1 MVDKVDKTKEESKEV
16 TQQPAKEQ
24 KNKKKQTSKEDEEE
38 QLSEEDLKLKSD
50 LEVLVERLKE
60 DDANLYGPS
69 LDKLKEFIKSSTSS
83 MTAVPKPLKFLRP
96 YYTEMCAIYDKWSS
110 RELKSSL
117 AEVLSV
123 LAMTY
128 SENNKHDSLKFAILC
143 ENLNIVSWGHE
154 YIRHLALEIGEVY
167 NDQVEREGSG
177 KAPPGELQENS
188 TVKSEGFEFSK
199 EVILQL
205 SLEIVPYFLKHNG
218 EADAVDLLLEIESIE
233 KLPQFVDENTYERV
247 CQYMVACVPLLP
259 QPEDVSFLQTAYSIY
274 LSESQLTEALS
285 LAIRLGDESL
295 VRAVF
300 EATSDPVVHKQ
311 LAYILS
317 FQKTAFEYEP
327 VKEII
332 GNTKLSEHF
341 LYLAK
346 ELNLT
351 VPKVP
356 EDVYKSHLDSSK
368 SVFSGT
374 GLDSAQQNLAAA
386 FVNSYLNMGYC
397 NDKMLLDND
406 NWIYKTKG
414 DGMTSAVAS
423 IGSIFQWNLDGLQ
436 QLDKYLY
443 VEETEVKA
451 GALLGIGI
459 SACGVH
465 DGEVEPALLSLQDY
479 VSNPNSKIS
488 SAAILGL
495 GIAFAG
501 SKNEEVLGLLL
512 PVAADTSLSIEISA
526 IASLALSHVF
536 VGTCNG
542 DITAA
547 IMDNF
552 LERSGVELKTEWV
565 RFLTLA
571 LGIIYMGQGEQV
583 DDVLETVSAIEHP
596 MTSAIEVLVSACAY
610 AGTGDVLLIQDL
622 LHRLAPKPVREDDD
636 EEEDEAG
643 DEAGD
648 VEGSLNAISDV
659 LSKQNSEE
667 NAGNEGGDEQ
677 IDVDSQEEG
686 NSGTTNEK
694 KEQQANGSENGE
706 ESKEDN
712 EEGKEDSEEKEAV
725 MVDELSYAVLGIA
738 MIALGEDI
746 GKEMSLR
753 HFGHLMHYGNEH
765 VRSMVP
771 LAMGLV
777 SVADPQMKVFD
788 TLSRFSHDA
797 DLNVSMNSIYTMGLC
812 GAGTNNARLAQLLR
826 QLASYYSREQ
836 DALFITRMAQ
846 GLVHLG
852 KGTMTLDMFN
862 DAHVMNKVTLASL
875 MTVLVGL
882 VSPGFMLKNH
892 QLFFMLHSAVRPKFI
907 LTLNEEGEPIK
918 VNVRVGQAV
927 DTVGQAGKPK
937 TITGWITQSTPVLL
951 NHGERA
957 ELETDEYISY
967 TNNIE
972 GVVILRK
979 NPDYE
984 KEEAS

>member
-1 MVDKVDKTKEESKEV
+1 MVDKVDKTKDEPKDV
-16 TQQPAKEQ
+16 TQQSAKDQ
-24 KNKKKQTSKEDEEE
+24 KNNKKQKSQENEEE

-50 LEVLVERLKE
+50 LELLVERLKE
-60 DDANLYGPS
+60 NDTNLYGPS

-96 YYTEMCAIYDKWSS
+96 HYIEMCAIYDKWSS
-110 RELKSSL
+110 KELKSSL

-154 YIRHLALEIGEVY
+154 YICHLALEIGEVY

-177 KAPPGELQENS
+177 KATPGELQESS

-274 LSESQLTEALS
+274 LSESQLPEALS

-317 FQKTAFEYEP
+317 FQKTSFEYEP

-386 FVNSYLNMGYC
+386 FVNGYLNMGYC
-397 NDKMLLDND
+397 NDKMLIDND

-414 DGMTSAVAS
+414 DGMTSAVAT

-443 VEETEVKA
+443 VDETEVKA

-465 DGEVEPALLSLQDY
+465 DGEVEPALLLLQDY

-512 PVAADTSLSIEISA
+512 PIAADTSLSIETSA
-526 IASLALSHVF
+526 IASLALSHVC

-552 LERSGVELKTEWV
+552 LERSSVELKTEWV

-571 LGIIYMGQGEQV
+571 LGILYMGQGEQV
-583 DDVLETVSAIEHP
+583 DDVLETINAIEHP
-596 MTSAIEVLVSACAY
+596 MTSAIEVLVSSCAY

-622 LHRLAPKPVREDDD
+622 LHRLAPKPVHEEDD
-636 EEEDEAG
+636 EEEEEVG
-643 DEAGD
+643 DGNGD
-648 VEGSLNAISDV
+648 PEGPLNAISDV
-659 LSKQNSEE
+659 LAKQNSGE
-667 NAGNEGGDEQ
+667 NAGDEGGD
-677 IDVDSQEEG
+677 DHDMDSQEV
-686 NSGTTNEK
+686 NSGIADEK
-694 KEQQANGSENGE
+694 KEQQENGQE
-706 ESKEDN
+706 NK
-712 EEGKEDSEEKEAV
+712 DSEEKEAV
-725 MVDELSYAVLGIA
+725 SVDELSYAVLGIA

-753 HFGHLMHYGNEH
+753 HFGHLMHYGNEQ
-765 VRSMVP
+765 VRCMVP

-777 SVADPQMKVFD
+777 SVANPQIKVFD

-797 DLNVSMNSIYTMGLC
+797 DLNVSMNSIYAMGLC

-836 DALFITRMAQ
+836 DGLFITRLAQ

-875 MTVLVGL
+875 LTVLVGL

-892 QLFFMLHSAVRPKFI
+892 QLFFMLNSAVRPKFI
-907 LTLNEEGEPIK
+907 LTLNEDGEPIK

-979 NPDYE
+979 NPEYE

>member
-1 MVDKVDKTKEESKEV
+1 MVEEVDRRPEEAQETSPQVTKDEK
-16 TQQPAKEQ
+16 PRKDG
-24 KNKKKQTSKEDEEE
+24 KKQEEE
-38 QLSEEDLKLKSD
+38 QLSDEDLKLKTN
-50 LEVLVERLKE
+50 LEQLVEKLKE
-60 DDANLYGPS
+60 DDQSQYEPS
-69 LDKLKEFIKSSTSS
+69 LKELKESIESSTSS

-96 YYTEMCAIYDKWSS
+96 SYPSMCGLYDKWSDKS
-110 RELKSSL
+110 LKASL

-128 SENNKHDSLKFAILC
+128 SDNEKHDSLRYALLAGTK
-143 ENLNIVSWGHE
+143 NIESWGHE

-167 NDQVEREGSG
+167 NDQMEKEGSSNAG
-177 KAPPGELQENS
+177 
-188 TVKSEGFEFSK
+188 SEDLGNESSKWTSSEFSK
-199 EVILQL
+199 EDILDL

-218 EADAVDLLLEIESIE
+218 ETDAVDLLLEIEAIG

-247 CQYMVACVPLLP
+247 CRYMVACVPLLP
-259 QPEDVSFLQTAYSIY
+259 PPEDVTFLQTAYSIY
-274 LSESQLTEALS
+274 LRENQLTEALC
-285 LAIRLGDESL
+285 LAVRLGDESYT
-295 VRAVF
+295 RAVF
-300 EATSDPVVHKQ
+300 DASSDIVVQKQ

-317 FQKTAFEYEP
+317 FQKSSFEYEP
-327 VKEII
+327 VQDII
-332 GNTKLSEHF
+332 GNTKLSENF

-356 EDVYKSHLDSSK
+356 EDIYKSHLDSSK

-386 FVNSYLNMGYC
+386 FVNGYINLGYC
-397 NDKMLLDND
+397 NDKMVVDND

-414 DGMTSAVAS
+414 SGMTSAVAS

-443 VEETEVKA
+443 LEEPEVKA

-459 SACGVH
+459 SACGIH
-465 DGEVEPALLSLQDY
+465 DGDVEPALLLLQDY
-479 VSNPNSKIS
+479 VTNSNTNMS

-501 SKNEEVLGLLL
+501 SRNEEVLGLLL
-512 PVAADTSLSIEISA
+512 PIAADTSLPLETSA
-526 IASLALSHVF
+526 IASLALAHIF

-542 DITAA
+542 DITAS

-552 LERSGVELKTEWV
+552 LERSGSDLKTEWV

-571 LGIIYMGQGEQV
+571 LGILYMGQGEQV
-583 DDVLETVSAIEHP
+583 DDVLETISAIEHP
-596 MTSAIEVLVSACAY
+596 MTSAIEVLVSASAY

-622 LHRLAPKPVREDDD
+622 LHRLTPKATKKEDAEDAD
-636 EEEDEAG
+636 EEEEA
-643 DEAGD
+643 AQA
-648 VEGSLNAISDV
+648 NAISDF
-659 LSKQNSEE
+659 LNEQATADE
-667 NAGNEGGDEQ
+667 NPAPSDGAMQVDEGEPGTEDGAKSTGETEDGAAGE
-677 IDVDSQEEG
+677 
-686 NSGTTNEK
+686 
-694 KEQQANGSENGE
+694 GE
-706 ESKEDN
+706 ETND
-712 EEGKEDSEEKEAV
+712 DTDEKNRV
-725 MVDELSYAVLGIA
+725 MVDEASYAVLGIA

-765 VRSMVP
+765 IRSMVP

-788 TLSRFSHDA
+788 SLSRYSHDA
-797 DLNVSMNSIYTMGLC
+797 DLNVSMNSIFAMGLC

-836 DALFITRMAQ
+836 DALFITRIAQ
-846 GLVHLG
+846 GLVHMG

-862 DAHVMNKVTLASL
+862 DASVLNKVTLASL
-875 MTVLVGL
+875 LTVLVGL
-882 VSPGFMLKNH
+882 VSPSFMLENH
-892 QLFFMLHSAVRPKFI
+892 QLFYMMNSAIRPKFI

-967 TNNIE
+967 TSHIE
-972 GVVILRK
+972 GVVILKK

-984 KEEAS
+984 KEE

>member
-16 TQQPAKEQ
+16 VQHPPKDQ
-24 KNKKKQTSKEDEEE
+24 KNNKKKQTGQEDEEE

-60 DDANLYGPS
+60 NDTNLYGPS
-69 LDKLKEFIKSSTSS
+69 LDKLKEFIRSSTSS

-96 YYTEMCAIYDKWSS
+96 YYSEMCSIYDKWSN

-128 SENNKHDSLKFAILC
+128 AENNRHDSLKFAILC
-143 ENLNIVSWGHE
+143 ENLDIVSWGHE

-167 NDQVEREGSG
+167 NDQVEREGTG
-177 KAPPGELQENS
+177 KASPGELQETA

-205 SLEIVPYFLKHNG
+205 SLKIVPYFMKHNG
-218 EADAVDLLLEIESIE
+218 EADAVDLLLEIESVE
-233 KLPQFVDENTYERV
+233 KLPQFVDENTYQRV

-259 QPEDVSFLQTAYSIY
+259 QPEDVTFLQTAYSIY
-274 LSESQLTEALS
+274 LSQSQLTEALL

-295 VRAVF
+295 VRSVF
-300 EATSDPVVHKQ
+300 EATSDPIVHKQ

-317 FQKTAFEYEP
+317 FQKTSFEYEP

-341 LYLAK
+341 LYLTK

-397 NDKMLLDND
+397 NDKMLIDND

-423 IGSIFQWNLDGLQ
+423 LGSIFQWNLDGLQ

-443 VEETEVKA
+443 VDETEVKA
-451 GALLGIGI
+451 GALLGIGV

-465 DGEVEPALLSLQDY
+465 DGEVEPALLLLQDY

-512 PVAADTSLSIEISA
+512 PIAADTSLSIETSA
-526 IASLALSHVF
+526 IASLALSHIF

-542 DITAA
+542 DITSA

-552 LERSGVELKTEWV
+552 LERSGIELKTEWV

-583 DDVLETVSAIEHP
+583 DDVLETINAIEHP

-622 LHRLAPKPVREDDD
+622 LHRLAPKPIPEEED

-643 DEAGD
+643 NPD
-648 VEGSLNAISDV
+648 SLNTISDI
-659 LSKQNSEE
+659 LGKEQSEKNTGNEE
-667 NAGNEGGDEQ
+667 NHDHEM
-677 IDVDSQEEG
+677 DSQEG
-686 NSGTTNEK
+686 NNDNEK
-694 KEQQANGSENGE
+694 KEQEENGDE
-706 ESKEDN
+706 HGEDS
-712 EEGKEDSEEKEAV
+712 KEDSEEKEAV

-753 HFGHLMHYGNEH
+753 HFGHLMHYGNEQ
-765 VRSMVP
+765 VRCMVP

-777 SVADPQMKVFD
+777 SVANPQMKVFD
-788 TLSRFSHDA
+788 SLSRFSHDA
-797 DLNVSMNSIYTMGLC
+797 DLNVSMNSIYAMGLC

-836 DALFITRMAQ
+836 DALFITRLAQ

-852 KGTMTLDMFN
+852 KGTMTLDIFN

-875 MTVLVGL
+875 LTVLVGL

-892 QLFFMLHSAVRPKFI
+892 QLFFSLSSAVRPKFI

-927 DTVGQAGKPK
+927 ETVGQAGKPK

-979 NPDYE
+979 NPEYE
-984 KEEAS
+984 KEEAI